1 MVPQKGQEKKLPI
14 MQITETRNDGLKRE
28 YKVVVAAK
36 DIQSKIDDRL
46 AELGRTARLPGF
58 RPGKVPMPVLK
69 KRYGTAVLGEVLE
82 RAVSDSSS
90 QAMLERGLRP
100 AMQPKVDVTAFAEG
114 ADLEYTLALELMPDV
129 KPMNFA
135 ELQLERMK
143 VAADEAEV
151 TKALERMAV
160 DYRGTKKV
168 EEDRPARKGDVLVID
183 FVGKVD
189 GVAFQGGSSKDHRL
203 ELGANAFI
211 AGFEDQL
218 IGHKAG
224 EKVEANVTFP
234 KEYGNPELA
243 GKPAVFAVEI
253 KELHEQ
259 NAIDLD
265 EGLAKK
271 MGFDDLETLRKAARD
286 QMEREYGRMAR
297 ARLKR
302 ELLDRLAE
310 KHDFPAPQGMVD
322 LEFDAIWRNV
332 EAERKRGT
340 SDPSIAGKS
349 DDEIK
354 AEFRVIAERRVRLGL
369 LLSEV
374 GRLNNIQVTQD
385 EVNRA
390 MMEESRRFPGQERQV
405 FEYFRNNPNAA
416 AQLRAPLFEDKVVD
430 FIIEMAKV
438 TDRPV
443 AIDELMREP
452 DTAPDMAKKGA
463 GKTESKES

>member
-1 MVPQKGQEKKLPI
+1 

-28 YKVVVAAK
+28 YKVVVSAQ
-36 DIQSKIDDRL
+36 DIKSKVDDRL

-69 KRYGTAVLGEVLE
+69 KRYGPAVLGEVLE

-100 AMQPKVDVTAFAEG
+100 AMQPKVDITAFAEG
-114 ADLEYTLALELMPDV
+114 ADLEYTLALELLPDV

-135 ELQLERMK
+135 DLQLERLK

-160 DYRGTKKV
+160 DYRGSKKV
-168 EEDRPARKGDVLVID
+168 EEGRPARNGDILVID
-183 FVGKVD
+183 FAGKVD
-189 GVAFQGGSSKDHRL
+189 GVEFSGGSAKDHRL
-203 ELGANAFI
+203 ELGSNAFI
-211 AGFEDQL
+211 AGFEEQL
-218 IGHKAG
+218 IGHIVG
-224 EKVEANVTFP
+224 DKVEANVTFP
-234 KEYGNPELA
+234 KEYVNAELA

-253 KELHEQ
+253 KEIHEPD
-259 NAIDLD
+259 AINLD

-286 QMEREYGRMAR
+286 QMEREYARMAR

-322 LEFDAIWRNV
+322 LEFAAIWRNV
-332 EAERKRGT
+332 EAERQRGT
-340 SDPSIAGKS
+340 SDPSIAGKT

-385 EVNRA
+385 EVNRV
-390 MMEESRRFPGQERQV
+390 MMEEARRFPGQERKV
-405 FEYFRNNPNAA
+405 FEYFRKNPEAA

-452 DTAPDMAKKGA
+452 DTALAEPTGGAKKGA
-463 GKTESKES
+463 DKTESKES

>member
-1 MVPQKGQEKKLPI
+1 

-28 YKVVVAAK
+28 YKVVVSAQ
-36 DIQSKIDDRL
+36 DIKSKVDDRL

-69 KRYGTAVLGEVLE
+69 KRYGPAVLGEVLE

-100 AMQPKVDVTAFAEG
+100 AMQPKVDITAFAEG
-114 ADLEYTLALELMPDV
+114 ADLEYTLALELLPDV

-135 ELQLERMK
+135 DLQLERLK

-160 DYRGTKKV
+160 DYRGSKKV
-168 EEDRPARKGDVLVID
+168 EEDRPARNGDILVID
-183 FVGKVD
+183 FAGKVD
-189 GVAFQGGSSKDHRL
+189 GVEFSGGSAKDHRL
-203 ELGANAFI
+203 ELGSNAFI
-211 AGFEDQL
+211 AGFEEQL
-218 IGHKAG
+218 IGHIVG
-224 EKVEANVTFP
+224 DKVEANVTFP
-234 KEYGNPELA
+234 KEYVNAELA

-253 KELHEQ
+253 KEIHEPD
-259 NAIDLD
+259 AINLD

-286 QMEREYGRMAR
+286 QMEREYARMAR

-322 LEFDAIWRNV
+322 LEFAAIWRNV
-332 EAERKRGT
+332 EAERQRGT
-340 SDPSIAGKS
+340 SDPSIAGKT

-385 EVNRA
+385 EVNRV
-390 MMEESRRFPGQERQV
+390 MMEEARRFPGQERKV
-405 FEYFRNNPNAA
+405 FEYFRKNPEAA

-452 DTAPDMAKKGA
+452 DTALAEPTGGAKKGA
-463 GKTESKES
+463 DKTESKES